1 MKEVYNLRIGDM
13 VWNTK
18 DMTGEV
24 SNIIGLVYKLTPKY
38 AYYAVCARQRNNP
51 NGDHFITRDHKVKKS
66 RLYDSI
72 KKRQVEI
79 SYAGGTKRR
88 RKISDDEML
97 PQFVTPS
104 C

>member
-1 MKEVYNLRIGDM
+1 MNEVYNLRIGDM
-13 VWNTK
+13 VWNTQ
-18 DMTGEV
+18 DATGEV
-24 SNIIGLVYKLTPKY
+24 SNIVGLVYKLTSKY
-38 AYYAVCARQRNNP
+38 AYYAVCARLRDDP

-72 KKRQVEI
+72 KKKQVEI

-88 RKISDDEML
+88 RRITDEEML
-97 PQFVTPS
+97 PRYVS

>member
-1 MKEVYNLRIGDM
+1 MNEVYNLRIGDM

-18 DMTGEV
+18 DSTGEPA
-24 SNIIGLVYKLTPKY
+24 NIIGLVYKLTPKY
-38 AYYAVCARQRNNP
+38 AYYAVCARLRDDP
-51 NGDHFITRDHKVKKS
+51 NGDHFITKDHKVKKS

-88 RKISDDEML
+88 RRITDEEML
-97 PQFVTPS
+97 PRYVS

>member
-1 MKEVYNLRIGDM
+1 MNEVYNLRIGDM

-18 DMTGEV
+18 DSTGEPA
-24 SNIIGLVYKLTPKY
+24 NIIGLVYKLTPKY
-38 AYYAVCARQRNNP
+38 AYYAVCARLRNEP
-51 NGDHFITRDHKVKKS
+51 DGDHFITKDHKVKKA

-88 RKISDDEML
+88 RRITDEEML
-97 PQFVTPS
+97 PRYVS

>member
-1 MKEVYNLRIGDM
+1 MSEVYNLRIGDM

-18 DMTGEV
+18 DSTGEPA
-24 SNIIGLVYKLTPKY
+24 NIIGLVYKLTPKY
-38 AYYAVCARQRNNP
+38 AYYAVCARLRNEP
-51 NGDHFITRDHKVKKS
+51 DGDHFITKDHKVKKA

-88 RKISDDEML
+88 RRITDEEML
-97 PQFVTPS
+97 PRYVS

>member
-1 MKEVYNLRIGDM
+1 MNEVYNLRIGDM
-13 VWNTK
+13 VWNTQ
-18 DMTGEV
+18 DTTGEV
-24 SNIIGLVYKLTPKY
+24 SNIVGLVYKLTPKY
-38 AYYAVCARQRNNP
+38 AYYAVCARLRDDP

-72 KKRQVEI
+72 KKKQVEI

-88 RKISDDEML
+88 RRITDEEML
-97 PQFVTPS
+97 PRYVS

>member
-18 DMTGEV
+18 DSTGEPA
-24 SNIIGLVYKLTPKY
+24 NIIGLVYKLTPKY
-38 AYYAVCARQRNNP
+38 AYYAVCARLRNEP
-51 NGDHFITRDHKVKKS
+51 AGDHFITKDHKVKKA

-88 RKISDDEML
+88 RRITDEEML
-97 PQFVTPS
+97 QQYVS